1 METTRTIVRVNNV
14 DIVATSD
21 EQRMVP
27 IKPICEA
34 LGIDRKRQQDK
45 IKEHPILSSV
55 GGLQPL
61 TGADGKQYEMFCLP
75 MKYVFGWLFTIN
87 PANVGEES
95 RDNLIRYQRECY
107 EALFRYFT
115 ARTEFVEQ
123 KQKEIDRQL
132 TIVEEAKEHF
142 KSAKNVL
149 TDAEAKLK
157 KLRTLTLEDYDMER
171 RQLKLDF

>member
-1 METTRTIVRVNNV
+1 MITRTIVRVNNV
-14 DIVATSD
+14 DIVVTSD

-34 LGIDRKRQQDK
+34 LGIDPEGQRQK
-45 IKEHPILSSV
+45 IESHYLLGPTALLSKV
-55 GGLQPL
+55 VA
-61 TGADGKQYEMFCLP
+61 ADGKEREMFCIP
-75 MKYVFGWLFTIN
+75 IGYVFGWLLTIN
-87 PANVGEES
+87 PGNVNEAS
-95 RDNLIRYQRECY
+95 REGLMKYQTECY
-107 EALFRYFT
+107 RVLLNHFT

-123 KQKEIDRQL
+123 KQREIDRQL

-157 KLRTLTLEDYDMER
+157 KLRTLTLDDYDMER

>member
-1 METTRTIVRVNNV
+1 METTRKIVRVNNV

>member
-1 METTRTIVRVNNV
+1 METTKIIVRVNNV
-14 DIVATSD
+14 DIVATCD

-27 IKPICEA
+27 IKPICKA
-34 LGIDRKRQQDK
+34 LGIDDESQRQK
-45 IKEHPILSSV
+45 IEANHILGPTAV
-55 GGLQPL
+55 LNKVVA
-61 TGADGKQYEMFCLP
+61 ADGKEREMFCIP
-75 MKYVFGWLFTIN
+75 MGYVFGWLLTIN
-87 PANVGEES
+87 PGNVNEAS
-95 RDNLIRYQRECY
+95 RDGLMKYQAECY
-107 EALFRYFT
+107 HALFRYFT

-157 KLRTLTLEDYDMER
+157 KLRTLTLDDYDMER
-171 RQLKLDF
+171 RQLKIEF

>member
-1 METTRTIVRVNNV
+1 MNTRTIVRVNNV

-21 EQRMVP
+21 EMRLVP

-45 IKEHPILSSV
+45 IKEHSILSSV
-55 GGLQPL
+55 GGLKPL

-87 PANVGEES
+87 PANVSEES
-95 RDNLIRYQRECY
+95 RDNLIRYQQECY

-157 KLRTLTLEDYDMER
+157 KLRTLTLDDYDMER

>member
-1 METTRTIVRVNNV
+1 MGTTKIIVRVNNV
-14 DIVATSD
+14 DIVATCD

-55 GGLQPL
+55 GGLKPL
-61 TGADGKQYEMFCLP
+61 TASDGKMYETFCLP
-75 MKYVFGWLFTIN
+75 MKYVFGWLFTVN
-87 PANVGEES
+87 PANVSEEA
-95 RDNLIRYQRECY
+95 RENLIRYQQECY

>member
-1 METTRTIVRVNNV
+1 MTTRTIVRVNNV

-27 IKPICEA
+27 IKPVCEA
-34 LGIDRKRQQDK
+34 LGIDVEGQRQHIKRDEILNSVAVV
-45 IKEHPILSSV
+45 IKA
-55 GGLQPL
+55 
-61 TGADGKQYEMFCLP
+61 TAKDGKAYDTTAIPL
-75 MKYVFGWLFTIN
+75 KYVFGWLFTIDSSRVN
-87 PANVGEES
+87 PDIRES
-95 RDNLIRYQRECY
+95 VVRYKHECY
-107 EALFRYFT
+107 NALYNHFT

-157 KLRTLTLEDYDMER
+157 KLRTLTMEDYDMER
-171 RQLKLDF
+171 RQLKFDF

>member
-1 METTRTIVRVNNV
+1 MNTRTIVRVNNV
-14 DIVATSD
+14 DIIATSD
-21 EQRMVP
+21 EMRLVP

-34 LGIDRKRQQDK
+34 LGIDYSRQLKK
-45 IKEHPILSSV
+45 IKEDPDLASTMGV
-55 GGLQPL
+55 TP
-61 TGADGKQYEMFCLP
+61 TVGADGKDREMCCLP
-75 MKYVFGWLFTIN
+75 YEFIFGWLFTIN
-87 PANVGEES
+87 PQNVKPEAQDTV
-95 RDNLIRYQRECY
+95 RKYRMECY
-107 EALFRYFT
+107 HALFRYFT

-157 KLRTLTLEDYDMER
+157 KLRTLTLDDYDMER